1 MPEISFVFD
10 RTIEDVARAETLI
23 KKVNEHGYDYLDNS
37 EKAEWIAGL
46 KACRNASDLN
56 RIGNACNIIATD
68 LYNANMIPTQVTTK
82 DNWNFR
88 DIPTK
93 NQIQTILNNI
103 SILMDAV
110 RKYYPGMKSLPSI
123 PINTIE
129 KMNRIERIL
138 YEVYNITNIILTD
151 RQVCGEDYRCYSVDQ
166 VPDLDGR
173 LI

>member
-10 RTIEDVARAETLI
+10 RTPEDLSRAKELI
-23 KKVNEHGYDYLDNS
+23 DKVKNNGYSSLSNE
-37 EKAEWIAGL
+37 EKAEWDNGL

-56 RIGNACNIIATD
+56 RIGNACNIIAGIM
-68 LYNANMIPTQVTTK
+68 YNGNLIPEQMHIK
-82 DNWNFR
+82 DDWTMTEVPNVWEIENLLGFISVLR
-88 DIPTK
+88 AAVQKYDNTIPK
-93 NQIQTILNNI
+93 VPYN
-103 SILMDAV
+103 
-110 RKYYPGMKSLPSI
+110 

-129 KMNRIERIL
+129 KMNLVERIL

-151 RQVCGEDYRCYSVDQ
+151 RQVCGEDYRCYSESQ